1 LALKPAYAIAQISVA
16 VSFIQGFVMSLPQIQ
31 TSVVFGLTL
40 GLLTTAGPSAEAQV
54 YSVDDVAPQ
63 PDMLTEAAALTT
75 SPESPTAVPSNVIE
89 APHLAAT
96 DVAPAEATDADDT
109 LVAQQTEEETSE
121 RINYAF
127 GPGGT
132 IGLSDDGETA
142 LGEGGF
148 SLVGRF
154 SLTDNLSVHTAS
166 VIGDNSLF
174 TAALTGGAAVR
185 NAADDRTIVFPF
197 AGAGISVETNEF
209 DVNPF
214 IAAGVDVP
222 IIERLT
228 GTARINA
235 SFDQNGTDVGVVLG
249 VGYDIFSLF

>member
-1 LALKPAYAIAQISVA
+1 
-16 VSFIQGFVMSLPQIQ
+16 MTLPQLQ
-31 TSVVFGLTL
+31 TSLVLNLTF
-40 GLLTTAGPSAEAQV
+40 GLLTTSGLSAVAQV
-54 YSVDDVAPQ
+54 HSVDDVAPQ

-75 SPESPTAVPSNVIE
+75 LPAASTAVPLHAID
-89 APHLAAT
+89 APPLAAIGQGSS
-96 DVAPAEATDADDT
+96 ATGHRDDA
-109 LVAQQTEEETSE
+109 LVAQQTEEETAE

-132 IGLSDDGETA
+132 IGLNDDGETA

-154 SLTDNLSVHTAS
+154 SLTDHLSVHTAS
-166 VIGDNSLF
+166 VIGDNSLY
-174 TAALTGGAAVR
+174 TAALTGGAPVR
-185 NAADDRTIVFPF
+185 KAADDRTIVFPF
-197 AGAGISVETNEF
+197 AGAGVSVETDEF

-222 IIERLT
+222 IIDRLT